1 MIKEIKTIEETVYDL
16 LKDYPETR
24 DDDNLLLV
32 KVWRLYGLEIS
43 PELEN
48 QIITCGVKPE
58 SIRRSRQFIQASGK
72 FEGTKRKERLIEEY
86 GMRDLFG
93 NQL

>member
-32 KVWRLYGLEIS
+32 KVWRIYGLEIS
-43 PELEN
+43 PELEEK
-48 QIITCGVKPE
+48 ILTCGVKPE

-72 FEGTKRKERLIEEY
+72 FEGTKRKERLQEEY
-86 GMRDLFG
+86 GMCDLFG
-93 NQL
+93 QKL